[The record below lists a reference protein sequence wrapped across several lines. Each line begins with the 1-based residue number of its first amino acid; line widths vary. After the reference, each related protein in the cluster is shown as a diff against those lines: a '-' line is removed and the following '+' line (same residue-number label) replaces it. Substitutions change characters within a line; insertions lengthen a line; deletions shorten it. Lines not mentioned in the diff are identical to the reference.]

1 MQNDLDIRYLLS
13 IFWRRFP
20 MFLVTAIVVFA
31 GFVAAAVLMPPTY
44 RSTATILVESQQIP
58 TDLVKSTVTASAA
71 ERIRVIEQRLMTRA
85 TLLDIAAKHRVY
97 ADRPE
102 MSPTDIFNAMRDST
116 LFELVGLGGSR
127 RGGGTTIAFNL
138 SFDASSG
145 RTAAAVANEFVTL
158 ILEQNVKLRTGRAS
172 DTYTFFEQESERLL
186 GELASIER
194 EMVEFKRANRDTL
207 PDSLDYRRNRLALAQ
222 QRLAQRERD
231 KTSLQEER
239 RALVKAKDD
248 PTQLLNQDDRPR
260 TQNERDLQALERE
273 RARQRAILSEN
284 HPRIKALDAR
294 IAALQTEIDEEA
306 KAMTA
311 TEAEEGKTREQQLL
325 EQVDQNIAVIDAKLT
340 AIDTEVAD
348 LEREQ
353 KDLEKSIVD
362 TPATEMALRG
372 LTRDY
377 QNMQA
382 QYQDARSKLA
392 SAATGEQLELKQQAE
407 RFEIIEQANV
417 PDTPASP
424 NRILIMAM
432 GLGGG
437 LGAGLG
443 VVVLLEFMNKTI
455 RRPSEIANALDIQP
469 LAVIPYVYTVNEQS
483 NRRNWRRGV
492 LLTVLLLVAAV
503 LAALHY
509 FYLPLDLLAE
519 QAIEKAQLDS
529 LFGLIKSR
537 LGE

>member
-1 MQNDLDIRYLLS
+1 MQNDLDIRYFLS

-20 MFLVTAIVVFA
+20 MFLVTAVVVFA
-31 GFVAAAVLMPPTY
+31 GFAAAAVLMPPTY

-58 TDLVKSTVTASAA
+58 SELVKSTVTASAV

-85 TLLDIAAKHRVY
+85 TLLEIAAKHGVY
-97 ADRPE
+97 KDRPE
-102 MSPTDIFNAMRDST
+102 MSPTDIFNAMREST
-116 LFELVGLGGSR
+116 EFQLVGLGGGR
-127 RGGGTTIAFNL
+127 RGGSAIAFNL
-138 SFDASSG
+138 SFYASDG

-172 DTYTFFEQESERLL
+172 NTYEFFEQESERLL

-194 EMVEFKRANRDTL
+194 EIVEFKRANRDTL
-207 PDSLDYRRNRLALAQ
+207 PDSLDYRRNRLSLTQ
-222 QRLAQRERD
+222 QRLSQRERE
-231 KTSLQEER
+231 KTALMEER
-239 RALVKAKDD
+239 RALVKALDD
-248 PTQLLNQDDRPR
+248 PTLLLQQENRPR
-260 TQNERDLQALERE
+260 TQNERDLLALERE

-294 IAALQTEIDEEA
+294 IAALQAAIDEEA
-306 KAMTA
+306 KELTS
-311 TEAEEGKTREQQLL
+311 TEEEEGKTREEQLL
-325 EQVDQNIAVIDAKLT
+325 DQVNQNISVIDAKIA
-340 AIDTEVAD
+340 AIETEVAD

-353 KDLEKSIVD
+353 RQLERSIVE
-362 TPATEMALRG
+362 TPATEMALIS

-377 QNMQA
+377 QNMQS
-382 QYQDARSKLA
+382 QYQQARSKLA

-407 RFEIIEQANV
+407 RFEVIEQANV
-417 PDTPASP
+417 PDTPDKP

-437 LGAGLG
+437 VGAGLA

-455 RRPSEIANALDIQP
+455 RRPSEIANALGIQP
-469 LAVIPYVYTVNEQS
+469 LVVIPYVYTVNEQS
-483 NRRNWRRGV
+483 NRRTWRRGV
-492 LLTVLLLVAAV
+492 LLTVVLLVAAV

-519 QAIEKAQLDS
+519 RAIEKAQLDS
-529 LFGLIKSR
+529 LIGLIKSR
-537 LGE
+537 LGQ